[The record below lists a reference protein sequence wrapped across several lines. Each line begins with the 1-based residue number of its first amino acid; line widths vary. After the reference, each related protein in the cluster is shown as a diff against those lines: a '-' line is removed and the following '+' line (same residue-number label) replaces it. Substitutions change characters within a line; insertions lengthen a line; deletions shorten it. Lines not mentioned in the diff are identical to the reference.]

1 MQAVI
6 LAGGLG
12 TRLRPLTE
20 NVPKA
25 MVPVHG
31 RPFLE
36 YEVELLK
43 SRGVDDLV
51 FCVGYLG
58 EKIEK
63 HFGDG
68 GWFGVRIRYSRD
80 GKEPLGPIGALK
92 KAEEMLE
99 DEFFVTYGD
108 AYLRLDYRTMMDV
121 LRQRNAQGL
130 MAVYWNDVEYGKSD
144 VVVKGTHIVEYNKK
158 ETKPGMVWINF
169 GVSALRKTAL
179 EKVKKGV
186 YCDEES
192 FYGGLIRERQ
202 LRAFEVRER
211 FYEIGTPRGLGE
223 FSDYVRMN
231 EILKGDG
238 TISVGHGMT

>member
-1 MQAVI
+1 VQAVI
-6 LAGGLG
+6 LVGGAG
-12 TRLRPLTE
+12 TRLRPLTV
-20 NVPKA
+20 NIPKA

-51 FCVGYLG
+51 LCVGYLG
-58 EKIEK
+58 EQIER

-80 GKEPLGPIGALK
+80 GKVPLGPIGALK
-92 KAEEMLE
+92 GAEEMLG
-99 DEFFVTYGD
+99 DKFFVTYGD
-108 AYLRLDYRTMMDV
+108 SYPRLDYRTMMDV
-121 LRQRNAQGL
+121 LGQRDAQGL
-130 MAVYWNDVEYGKSD
+130 MAVYWNDVTYGKSD

-179 EKVKKGV
+179 EGVKKGE
-186 YCDEES
+186 YCDEET

-202 LRAFEVRER
+202 LRFFEVKGR
-211 FYEIGTPRGLGE
+211 FYEIGTPKGLDE
-223 FSDYVRMN
+223 FSDYVMTN
-231 EILKGDG
+231 KILKGDG
-238 TISVGHGMT
+238 TIVSGRGMT

>member
-1 MQAVI
+1 
-6 LAGGLG
+6 
-12 TRLRPLTE
+12 LTV
-20 NVPKA
+20 NIPKA

-51 FCVGYLG
+51 LCVGYLG
-58 EKIEK
+58 EQIER

-80 GKEPLGPIGALK
+80 GKVPLGPIGALK
-92 KAEEMLE
+92 KAEGMLE
-99 DEFFVTYGD
+99 NEFFVTYGD
-108 AYLRLDYRTMMDV
+108 SYLRLNYRNMMHV
-121 LRQRNAQGL
+121 LQQRDALGL
-130 MAVYWNDVEYGKSD
+130 MAVYWNDVAYGKSD
-144 VVVKGTHIVEYNKK
+144 VVVRGTHIVEYNKK

-179 EKVKKGV
+179 EGVKEGE
-186 YCDEES
+186 YCDEEP

-202 LRAFEVRER
+202 LRWFEARER
-211 FYEIGTPRGLGE
+211 FYEIGTPRGLDE
-223 FSDYVRMN
+223 FSTYVKISG
-231 EILKGDG
+231 ILQGDG
-238 TISVGHGMT
+238 TISA

>member
-20 NVPKA
+20 NIPKA
-25 MVPVHG
+25 LVPVHG
-31 RPFLE
+31 KPFLE

-51 FCVGYLG
+51 LCVGYLG
-58 EKIEK
+58 EEIER

-68 GWFGVRIRYSRD
+68 GWFGVRISYSRD
-80 GKEPLGPIGALK
+80 GKAPLGPIGALK
-92 KAEEMLE
+92 RAEGMLE

-108 AYLRLDYRTMMDV
+108 AYLRLDYRNMMDV
-121 LRQRNAQGL
+121 LGQRDALGL
-130 MAVYWNDVEYGKSD
+130 MAVYWNNGEYGKSD

-158 ETKPGMVWINF
+158 ESKPGMVWINF
-169 GVSALRKTAL
+169 GVSALRKAAL
-179 EKVKKGV
+179 DGVKKDE
-186 YCDEES
+186 YCDEET

-202 LRAFEVRER
+202 LRFFEAHDR
-211 FYEIGTPRGLGE
+211 FYEIGTPGGLDE
-223 FSDYVRMN
+223 FSTYVKIN
-231 EILKGDG
+231 EILQGDG
-238 TISVGHGMT
+238 TIIGRHFG

>member
-1 MQAVI
+1 VQAVI

-12 TRLRPLTE
+12 TRMRPLTE
-20 NVPKA
+20 NTPKA
-25 MVPVHG
+25 MVLVHG
-31 RPFLE
+31 KPFLE
-36 YEVELLK
+36 YEVQLLK

-51 FCVGYLG
+51 LCVGNLG
-58 EKIEK
+58 EQIERY
-63 HFGDG
+63 FGNG

-80 GKEPLGPIGALK
+80 GKVPLGPIGALK
-92 KAEEMLE
+92 GAEEMLG
-99 DEFFVTYGD
+99 DKFFVTYGD
-108 AYLRLDYRTMMDV
+108 SYPRLDYRTMMDV
-121 LRQRNAQGL
+121 LGQRDAQGL
-130 MAVYWNDVEYGKSD
+130 MAVYWNDVTYGKSD

-179 EKVKKGV
+179 EGVKKGE

-202 LRAFEVRER
+202 LRSFEVKER
-211 FYEIGTPRGLGE
+211 FYEIGTPRGLDE
-223 FSDYVRMN
+223 FSAYVRIN

-238 TISVGHGMT
+238 TISVGRGMT

>member
-1 MQAVI
+1 VQAVI

-12 TRLRPLTE
+12 TRMRPLTE
-20 NVPKA
+20 KTPKA

-51 FCVGYLG
+51 LCVGHLG
-58 EKIEK
+58 EKIEQ
-63 HFGDG
+63 HFRDG
-68 GWFGVRIRYSRD
+68 GWFGVRIRYSHD
-80 GKEPLGPIGALK
+80 GDVPLGPIGALK
-92 KAEEMLE
+92 KAEELLE
-99 DEFFVTYGD
+99 DKFFVTYGD
-108 AYLRLDYRTMMDV
+108 SYLRLNYRTMMDV
-121 LRQRNAQGL
+121 LGQRDAQGL
-130 MAVYWNDVEYGKSD
+130 MAVYWNDVTHGKSD
-144 VVVKGTHIVEYNKK
+144 VVVKGTHISEYNKK

-179 EKVKKGV
+179 EGVKKGE

-202 LRAFEVRER
+202 LRAFEVKER
-211 FYEIGTPRGLGE
+211 FYEIGTPRGLDE
-223 FSDYVRMN
+223 FSNYVKMN
-231 EILKGDG
+231 EILRGDG
-238 TISVGHGMT
+238 TISVGYGSA